1 MEMNRKIIIIVIIVA
16 VVAAGVY
23 WWLSRRPHAVTLTGI
38 VATDDVQVSSQV
50 QGRVQKLLVRQGDNV
65 KKDQLLAVILPEELR
80 ADKAFYEKSER
91 ESAAQVEQ
99 AKADLKLQEEQTRQQ
114 IRQATANL
122 AMYNAQVT
130 QAEADLKL
138 AKLVFDRSKAL
149 RERNINSQQDFEQA
163 RASYDANSARVDSLA
178 KQAKAAVAAL
188 ALARAN
194 ADQVEARK
202 AALAASIQHLAAAGA
217 QAEKAGV
224 VLGYTEIRAPIDGVV
239 DVRAA
244 LQGEVVAPGQGIV
257 SLIDPDDLWVRA
269 DVEEG
274 YIDRI
279 RLGDK
284 MTVRLPSG
292 TTREG
297 TVFFRG
303 VDADYATQ
311 RDVSRTKR
319 DIKTFEIRLRCD
331 NRDRALALGMTAYVT
346 LPVR

>member
-1 MEMNRKIIIIVIIVA
+1 MKRRIIIIVVIVA

-23 WWLSRRPHAVTLTGI
+23 WWVMSRPHGVTLTGI

-50 QGRVQKLLVRQGDNV
+50 QGRVQSLLVRQGDNV
-65 KKDQLLAVILPEELR
+65 KKGQLLAVILPEELQ
-80 ADKAFYEKSER
+80 ADKAYYEMSER

-99 AKADLKLQEEQTRQQ
+99 AKADLKLQEEQTREQ

-122 AMYNAQVT
+122 AMYNAQVK
-130 QAEADLKL
+130 QAEADLEL
-138 AKLVFDRSKAL
+138 ARITFNRAKAM
-149 RERNINSQQDFEQA
+149 RDRNINSQQDYDQA
-163 RASYDANSARVDSLA
+163 RANYDATMARVESLR

-194 ADQVEARK
+194 ADQVEARR
-202 AALAASIQHLAAAGA
+202 AALAASIRHLAAAGA
-217 QAEKAGV
+217 QNAKAGV
-224 VLGYTEIRAPIDGVV
+224 VLGYTDIRAPIDGIV

-284 MTVRLPSG
+284 LTVRLPSG
-292 TTREG
+292 ATREG
-297 TVFFRG
+297 KVFFRG

-331 NRDRALALGMTAYVT
+331 NRDRALALGMTAYVI

>member
-1 MEMNRKIIIIVIIVA
+1 MKRKIIVIVIIVA
-16 VVAAGVY
+16 VAVAVVF
-23 WWLSRRPHAVTLTGI
+23 WWLGRRPHAVTLTGI

-50 QGRVQKLLVRQGDNV
+50 QGRVQKLLVRQGDTV
-65 KKDQLLAVILPEELR
+65 KKGQLLAEILPEELR
-80 ADKAFYEKSER
+80 ADKEYYEKSAR

-99 AKADLKLQEEQTRQQ
+99 ARADLKLQEEQTREQ

-130 QAEADLKL
+130 QADADLEL
-138 AKLVFDRSKAL
+138 ARLTFKRSRAM
-149 RERNINSQQDFEQA
+149 RDRNINSQQDFEQA
-163 RASYDANSARVDSLA
+163 HATYDANMAHVDSLA
-178 KQAKAAVAAL
+178 KQARAAVAAL

-194 ADQVEARK
+194 ADQVKARR

-217 QAEKAGV
+217 QNEKAGV
-224 VLGYTEIRAPIDGVV
+224 LLGYTEIRAPIDGIV

-244 LQGEVVAPGQGIV
+244 LQGEVVSPGQGIV

-269 DVEEG
+269 DVEES
-274 YIDRI
+274 YIDLI

-292 TTREG
+292 GTRQG
-297 TVFFRG
+297 TVFYRG

-319 DIKTFEIRLRCD
+319 DIRTFEIRLRCD
-331 NRDRALALGMTAYVT
+331 NRDRGLALGMTAYVI
-346 LPVR
+346 LPLR

>member
-1 MEMNRKIIIIVIIVA
+1 MEKKRKIIIIVVIVA

-23 WWLSRRPHAVTLTGI
+23 WWLSRRPHAVTITGI

-50 QGRVQKLLVRQGDNV
+50 QGRVQSLLVRQGDNV
-65 KKDQLLAVILPEELR
+65 KKGQLLAVILPEELR
-80 ADKAFYEKSER
+80 ADKSYYEMSEK

-99 AKADLKLQEEQTRQQ
+99 AKADLKLQEEQTREQ
-114 IRQATANL
+114 IRQAMANL
-122 AMYNAQVT
+122 AMYNAQVK
-130 QAEADLKL
+130 QAEADLEL
-138 AKLVFDRSKAL
+138 ARLTFNRARAL
-149 RERNINSQQDFEQA
+149 RDRNINSQQDYEQA
-163 RASYDANSARVDSLA
+163 RATYDATMARVESLR

-188 ALARAN
+188 ALAKAN
-194 ADQVEARK
+194 AEQVKARR
-202 AALAASIQHLAAAGA
+202 AALAASIRHLAAAGA
-217 QAEKAGV
+217 QNAKAGV
-224 VLGYTEIRAPIDGVV
+224 LLGYTEIRAPIDGIV

-244 LQGEVVAPGQGIV
+244 LQGEVVAPAQGIV

-269 DVEEG
+269 DVEES

-292 TTREG
+292 ATREG

-319 DIKTFEIRLRCD
+319 DIRTFEIRLRCD

>member
-1 MEMNRKIIIIVIIVA
+1 MKRKIIIIVIVVA
-16 VVAAGVY
+16 VAAAAVY
-23 WWLSRRPHAVTLTGI
+23 WWLERTPPAIVLTGI

-50 QGRVQKLLVRQGDNV
+50 QGRVQRLLVRQGDNV
-65 KKDQLLAVILPEELR
+65 KKRQLLAEILPEELR
-80 ADKAFYEKSER
+80 ADKAYYDMNRK

-99 AKADLKLQEEQTRQQ
+99 AKADLKLQEEQTREQ

-130 QAEADLKL
+130 QAKADLEL
-138 AKLVFDRSKAL
+138 ARLTFNRARAM

-163 RASYDANSARVDSLA
+163 QASYDANTARVESLA

-188 ALARAN
+188 ALAKAN
-194 ADQVEARK
+194 ADQVEARR
-202 AALAASIQHLAAAGA
+202 AALAASIQHLHAAGA

-224 VLGYTEIRAPIDGVV
+224 LLGYTEIRAPIDGIV

-244 LQGEVVAPGQGIV
+244 LQGEVISPGQGIV

-269 DVEEG
+269 DVEES
-274 YIDRI
+274 YVDRI
-279 RLGDK
+279 HIGDK

-292 TTREG
+292 ATREG

-319 DIKTFEIRLRCD
+319 DIRTFEIRLRCD
-331 NRDRALALGMTAYVT
+331 NRDRALALGMTAFVT
-346 LPVR
+346 LPLK